1 MKDKFLSPFEALPLN
16 NESLIFN
23 IDGFEYEGSYV
34 HSEKIFL
41 LGSDD
46 SGDFVPIWEVAD
58 WKYKDKKKPEV
69 SICIKKCAE
78 FPKCSPCGNWFEN
91 MEEMSEYFCHALVH
105 KFSDVLKN
113 VCSVFLDDE
122 KYIDL
127 ILFLGNN
134 VYFDNQIN
142 ENLSEVEKKIL
153 KHQYKYYFK
162 KQTI

>member
-1 MKDKFLSPFEALPLN
+1 MKNKFISPFEGLPLN
-16 NESLIFN
+16 NELIIFSV
-23 IDGFEYEGSYV
+23 DGFEYEGSYV

-41 LGSDD
+41 LSNDE
-46 SGDFVPIWEVAD
+46 FYPIWEVTD
-58 WKYKDKKKPEV
+58 WKYKNNQNLEV
-69 SICIKKCAE
+69 SICIKKCDK

-122 KYIDL
+122 KYVDL

-134 VYFDNQIN
+134 VYFKEKIN

-162 KQTI
+162 KQII